1 MMPPFTRMVCPLIH
15 SRSRLTRNNTAA
27 AMSSERPRRLR
38 GVISARSSST
48 SYGLSL
54 SNSVSTDDFSMRG
67 PASVFDDGIKSIRRK
82 VAAPMPREDP
92 VMMAVC
98 LGVTMW

>member
-15 SRSRLTRNNTAA
+15 SPS
-27 AMSSERPRRLR
+27 LR
-38 GVISARSSST
+38 GVISARWSST
-48 SYGLSL
+48 SCGLSL
-54 SNSVSTDDFSMRG
+54 SNSDDFSMRG